1 MDSIQTCDLLLNLV
15 KNSNLNFSLTE
26 SPFSVTI
33 NIKKSF
39 IKDKNGIVRVS
50 NIGGF
55 FRYNCQSIDENQILQ
70 EENKSLKTVLAQ
82 HKDENE
88 ALSDTTHVLGIKLEK
103 AKKEL
108 TETIFEKNQLVK
120 AKEATLNDLDM
131 KNHEIES
138 LTDVLKKLRTEKEN
152 QKQEIKSKIL
162 KNKEKEFSNVML
174 KNEGLEDS
182 LNKAKLEVE
191 KLTLEKIKTEK
202 ELLKIETEL
211 KKIKQPIP
219 SASKSTNT
227 ILTTTNTAST
237 NTLPSSI
244 ATDSAHNTSSSS
256 TSSSLT
262 SGHNLPPVSSKGFV
276 YRPTNP
282 INPPQSCFH
291 TTQCIVRE
299 PSPPP
304 LPSIT
309 PLVNYSS
316 QYHEKIQSGSL
327 DWGSTCPYC
336 MRIEYE
342 RYGCDSC
349 IWIKCFGE
357 LHGYPDVNP
366 YDYKKHLLTN

>member
-55 FRYNCQSIDENQILQ
+55 SRYNCQSIDENQILQ

-88 ALSDTTHVLGIKLEK
+88 ALSDTIHELGIKLEK

-152 QKQEIKSKIL
+152 QK
-162 KNKEKEFSNVML
+162 
-174 KNEGLEDS
+174 
-182 LNKAKLEVE
+182 
-191 KLTLEKIKTEK
+191 
-202 ELLKIETEL
+202 
-211 KKIKQPIP
+211 
-219 SASKSTNT
+219 
-227 ILTTTNTAST
+227 
-237 NTLPSSI
+237 
-244 ATDSAHNTSSSS
+244 
-256 TSSSLT
+256 
-262 SGHNLPPVSSKGFV
+262 
-276 YRPTNP
+276 
-282 INPPQSCFH
+282 
-291 TTQCIVRE
+291 
-299 PSPPP
+299 
-304 LPSIT
+304 
-309 PLVNYSS
+309 
-316 QYHEKIQSGSL
+316 
-327 DWGSTCPYC
+327 
-336 MRIEYE
+336 
-342 RYGCDSC
+342 
-349 IWIKCFGE
+349 
-357 LHGYPDVNP
+357 
-366 YDYKKHLLTN
+366 